1 VRACWLGS
9 RKSVVLT
16 LVMLVVTNVLVLSR
30 TAHPAENIVR
40 MGIVSPDSPAT
51 DITAVRAFWQRLREL
66 GWVEGQN
73 LMIERRWVE
82 GRTDRLPGI
91 MTDLVER
98 GVDVI
103 VAGGTP
109 AAVAAARA
117 TKTVPVVSLAM
128 VDPVGNGLAAS
139 LARPGG
145 NVTGLSLQY
154 EEGLP
159 GKLLGLLQETVPNLS
174 TVAVVSNP
182 ESPMSG
188 LWEKQLS
195 AAAPALGVRTLF
207 VHVMRRDDLA
217 RSMQQARRRAQAI
230 MVVPD
235 PMTTNHRREVV
246 ELAAKQRLPGIYS
259 MRDFVDD
266 GGLISYGI
274 DMNRI
279 LRRGAEYV
287 DKILKGAKPGDLP
300 IEQPTRFELV
310 VNLKTAKALGI
321 TIPQS
326 ILLRA
331 DEVIR

>member
-1 VRACWLGS
+1 
-9 RKSVVLT
+9 
-16 LVMLVVTNVLVLSR
+16 MLVVANVLVLSR
-30 TAHPAENIVR
+30 IAHPAEKIVR
-40 MGIVSPDSPAT
+40 IGFVSPESQAT
-51 DITAVRAFWQRLREL
+51 DIRAVLVFWQRMREL

-73 LMIERRWVE
+73 LIVERRWVE

-91 MTDLVER
+91 MADLIGR
-98 GVDVI
+98 GADI
-103 VAGGTP
+103 LVAGGTP
-109 AAVAAARA
+109 AVVAAARA

-182 ESPMSG
+182 ESPMST

-207 VHVMRRDDLA
+207 VHVLKREDLGQA
-217 RSMQQARRRAQAI
+217 LQHARRHSQAI
-230 MVVPD
+230 MVAPD
-235 PMTTNHRREVV
+235 PLTTNHRREIV
-246 ELAAKQRLPGIYS
+246 ELAAKQLLPGMYV

-300 IEQPTRFELV
+300 IEQPTKFELV

>member
-1 VRACWLGS
+1 
-9 RKSVVLT
+9 
-16 LVMLVVTNVLVLSR
+16 
-30 TAHPAENIVR
+30 

-51 DITAVRAFWQRLREL
+51 DLRAVKEFWQRLREL
-66 GWVEGQN
+66 GWVEGEN

-91 MTDLVER
+91 MKDLVER

-103 VAGGTP
+103 AAGGTP
-109 AAVAAARA
+109 AVVAAARA
-117 TKTVPVVSLAM
+117 TRTVPVVSLAM
-128 VDPVGNGLAAS
+128 VDPVGNGVAAS

-159 GKLLGLLQETVPNLS
+159 GKLLGLLQETMPNLS
-174 TVAVVSNP
+174 AVAVISNP
-182 ESPMSG
+182 ASPMSG

-195 AAAPALGVRTLF
+195 ATAPALGVKILF
-207 VHVMRRDDLA
+207 LHVTKREDLA
-217 RSMQQARRRAQAI
+217 GAMKQARRHARAI

-246 ELAAKQRLPGIYS
+246 NLAAKQRLPGMYS

-287 DKILKGAKPGDLP
+287 DKILKGAKPADLP
-300 IEQPTRFELV
+300 IEQPTKFELV

-326 ILLRA
+326 ILQQA

>member
-1 VRACWLGS
+1 
-9 RKSVVLT
+9 
-16 LVMLVVTNVLVLSR
+16 
-30 TAHPAENIVR
+30 
-40 MGIVSPDSPAT
+40 MGM
-51 DITAVRAFWQRLREL
+51 
-66 GWVEGQN
+66 G
-73 LMIERRWVE
+73 
-82 GRTDRLPGI
+82 
-91 MTDLVER
+91 
-98 GVDVI
+98 
-103 VAGGTP
+103 
-109 AAVAAARA
+109 
-117 TKTVPVVSLAM
+117 
-128 VDPVGNGLAAS
+128 DPVGNGLAAS

-174 TVAVVSNP
+174 TVALVSNP

-207 VHVMRRDDLA
+207 VHVLKREDLGQA
-217 RSMQQARRRAQAI
+217 LQHARRHAQAI
-230 MVVPD
+230 MVAPD
-235 PMTTNHRREVV
+235 PLTTNHRRAIV
-246 ELAAKQRLPGIYS
+246 ELAEKQLLPGMFV

-287 DKILKGAKPGDLP
+287 DKILKGANPGDLP
-300 IEQPTRFELV
+300 IEQPTKFELV

>member
-1 VRACWLGS
+1 MRAYWLGS
-9 RKSVVLT
+9 RKSVVFT
-16 LVMLVVTNVLVLSR
+16 LVMLVVAGVLVASS

-51 DITAVRAFWQRLREL
+51 DLRAVKEFWQRLREL
-66 GWVEGQN
+66 GWIEGQN